1 MCTANQAKDTLN
13 ETLLQTNA
21 AQNKKID
28 NLFQMVAAQANATP
42 PTKNKTIV
50 PPTVRHERDKHKCP
64 T

>member
-42 PTKNKTIV
+42 TTKNKTIF
-50 PPTVRHERDKHKCP
+50 PPTVRHERYKHKCP